1 MHPSAQQAAGRDGRR
16 GGRLPVR
23 IIAELLAFVSL
34 VIATAFLLRPLQE
47 NLLRRMVELRDSA
60 IARAERVIGRRIEYQ
75 SMGPSLFGTIDL
87 RGIRI
92 VGEDGL
98 PLVSITRFRIGY
110 SIVDL
115 LKGNGAASI
124 KSISLDRPIFNI
136 STQRDEDLVAWATD
150 LAKKRSSIEAAER
163 RSALRIRVRGGLL
176 FWNDG
181 ASRIRLSEVT
191 LSASFDDAHLLFDAG
206 ASMEANLSGELGALG
221 DIKTTLKA
229 KGDVNAGLDSGSL
242 TMSVPSFDTA
252 VVDFR
257 PQTLLIVFAENR
269 LDFRK
274 IKDRSPFDLS
284 GRYDPATGSLTAEL
298 LMEDFSPRRIMS
310 FKGALG
316 GYDAWLDATASGG
329 ISLAMAR
336 GGTADYRFDLTGRL
350 PPASP
355 LGAAEAVFKGS
366 GTEAAA
372 EIGAAAVSSPRGAAE
387 FTGRVAFAPLRP
399 EGQLRLSGV
408 ELREGKRLDADFVIA
423 FEGREATVFSD
434 RFDIGDVA
442 FSAVDGRI
450 RPEGDSYTFSLSA
463 LRFSETDA
471 YEDVRI
477 ARLSTEGSFS
487 TKDPF
492 LQFSVSLEAFSA
504 GEAVDVGSAFVRLP
518 PIAKTRILD
527 DISVTT
533 EVFVTTDFSH
543 VSFNAPRLVV
553 AYRGGADV
561 FAVASVSGTD
571 TRLDMQDAR
580 VIWKGGSL
588 SGGGSVDFRDSAD
601 ISFALRTE
609 WQGIPYA
616 FDGVILDGH
625 TISLQGDYGLRSTVV
640 IAESGDLSGVI
651 SARSVPFALGYRRF
665 SATLGASFRW
675 QGIDAWAV
683 DLDELR
689 VEEGGASDA
698 AGLRVAARGTL
709 DQKGAVFS
717 RLSFDDGQGSLS
729 GNARLNW
736 AAGFRSLKVS
746 ARFADDLGVERYE
759 IEGERSEEGYAARL
773 FLSKARLMRFIPDAA
788 ETVATGEL
796 RLRWANALDY
806 EASWRIS
813 DLKMKVRGEELSAS
827 GSGTLSPDVLDLEDT
842 AFAYSGFATAI
853 DSLRVD
859 RGERTAESAFRIR
872 GAAAGRDADFVVR
885 ARLSFAP
892 MADWRAFQEALTS
905 IEGTLDITRAR
916 FGTLEAASPFRFS
929 LAKDADRFSLEGGP
943 NDSIRFRADAA
954 GSFYATFSS
963 PSPFR
968 GTFIGSIA
976 NGRIDASAHNYYLD
990 FQALWRLLP
999 FRDIVNF
1006 IGGFANGSLTVRGP
1020 IGDPEFI
1027 GNARATGVRLVVPSW
1042 VDGTVGPAAVDVAF
1056 TGDSFSFGPV
1066 TVPAAEG
1073 QGTVSAKFSF
1083 DRWIP
1088 SSFDLSVDVP
1098 RTAPIKAKSD
1108 VAGVVARGTASGNL
1122 RIQRQ
1127 NGEIGVTGALTAE
1140 SATIMMDP
1148 ERYSI
1153 GRAEATA
1160 LAPYPVRVSL
1170 GLRTGRKV
1178 EFSWPST
1185 ELPVLRVTANA
1196 DDSLGIMYDGLSGR
1210 FGLKGSVFLRGGE
1223 VFYFQ
1228 RSFYVREG
1236 LIRFNESEVRM
1247 DPSLSIRAEIR
1258 DRYQEGPVT
1267 IALIVDESPLSSFLP
1282 RLESDP
1288 ALSQLEIFSL
1298 LGQNLVEVDSQTGSA
1313 SMQDSLLLASSD
1325 LLAQF
1330 NVIRRFEQKA
1340 RDLLGLD
1347 MFSVRTQVLQNAVLD
1362 AAGLRSIPVD
1372 RIGGLGNYFDNT
1384 TVYLGKY
1391 IGSDLFLQAMFS
1403 MQYDETKADNVFGG
1417 LELEPDIGIE
1427 LKTPLFLV
1435 RWSFLPEHPENIFVD
1450 DQSFTL
1456 TWKKSF

>member
-1 MHPSAQQAAGRDGRR
+1 M
-16 GGRLPVR
+16 PVR
-23 IIAELLAFVSL
+23 VIAELLAFLSL
-34 VIATAFLLRPLQE
+34 VIATALLLRPLQE

-60 IARAERVIGRRIEYQ
+60 IARAERVIGHQIEYR

-92 VGEDGL
+92 VGVDGL
-98 PLVSITRFRIGY
+98 PLVSVTRFRIGY
-110 SIVDL
+110 SLVDL
-115 LKGNGAASI
+115 LRGNAAASI
-124 KSISLDRPIFNI
+124 KSISLDRPIISI
-136 STQRDEDLVAWATD
+136 STERDEDLISLAVD
-150 LAKKRSSIEAAER
+150 LMNNRTAGDPAER
-163 RSALRIRVRGGLL
+163 QSALRIRVRGGMLS
-176 FWNDG
+176 WNDG
-181 ASRIRLSEVT
+181 SSAVALSGVS
-191 LSASFDDAHLLFDAG
+191 LSAALKDAHLLFDAG
-206 ASMEANLSGELGALG
+206 ASMEADLSGGFGALG
-221 DIKTTLKA
+221 KIKTALKA
-229 KGDVNAGLDSGSL
+229 KGDLVADLRSGNF
-242 TMSVPSFDTA
+242 TISVPRFDTE

-257 PQTLLIVFAENR
+257 PQTMLIVFTENR
-269 LDFRK
+269 FEFRK

-284 GRYDPATGSLTAEL
+284 GRYDPATGSLEAEV

-310 FKGALG
+310 FRGELSR
-316 GYDAWLDATASGG
+316 YDDWLEAMGSGK
-329 ISLAMAR
+329 ISLSLAR
-336 GGTADYRFDLTGRL
+336 DGTSAYAFDLSGRL
-350 PPASP
+350 PPSNP
-355 LGAAEAVFKGS
+355 LGAAEAVVKGS
-366 GTEAAA
+366 GTQAAVEIDAAA
-372 EIGAAAVSSPRGAAE
+372 IRSPRGEAQ
-387 FTGRVAFAPLRP
+387 FSGSVAFAPLRP

-408 ELREGKRLDADFVIA
+408 ELRNGKRLDADLLII
-423 FEGREATVFSD
+423 FEGMDATVFAD
-434 RFDIGDVA
+434 RFDIDGVS

-450 RPEGDSYTFSLSA
+450 HPEGESYTFSLSA
-463 LRFSETDA
+463 LRFSETEA
-471 YEDVRI
+471 YEDVRL
-477 ARLSTEGSFS
+477 ARLSAEGSFS
-487 TKDPF
+487 TNDPF
-492 LQFSVSLEAFSA
+492 LQLSVSLEAFSA
-504 GEAVDVGSAFVRLP
+504 GEAIEVGTAFARLP
-518 PIAKTRILD
+518 SIADARLLD

-533 EVFVTTDFSH
+533 EIFITTDFTHLSY
-543 VSFNAPRLVV
+543 NAPRLVV

-561 FAVASVSGTD
+561 FAVASLSGTD
-571 TRLDMQDAR
+571 TRLDLQDAR

-588 SGGGSVDFRDSAD
+588 SGGASVDFHDSDD
-601 ISFALRTE
+601 IAFALRTE
-609 WQGIPYA
+609 WQGIAYA
-616 FDGVILDGH
+616 FNGVILDGH
-625 TISLQGDYGLRSTVV
+625 TVSLQGDYGLSATVV
-640 IAESGDLSGVI
+640 IAESGHLSGVV
-651 SARSVPFALGYRRF
+651 SARGVPFALGARPF
-665 SATLGASFRW
+665 SATLGAAFRW
-675 QGIDAWAV
+675 EGIDAWAI

-689 VEEGGASDA
+689 VEEGGASDSV
-698 AGLRVAARGTL
+698 GLRIAARGAL
-709 DQKGAVFS
+709 DHKGAVIP
-717 RLSFDDGQGSLS
+717 RLSIDNGQGSLN
-729 GNARLNW
+729 GNARFSW
-736 AAGFRSLKVS
+736 AAGFRSLKGS
-746 ARFADDLGVERYE
+746 ARLSDDLGQERYE
-759 IEGERSEEGYAARL
+759 IEGERSEDGYAARL
-773 FLSKARLMRFIPDAA
+773 YLSKGRLMRFIADSSEA
-788 ETVATGEL
+788 VATGEL
-796 RLRWANALDY
+796 RLRWAGSLDY

-813 DLKMKVRGEELSAS
+813 DLRMKVQGEELHAS
-827 GSGTLSPDVLDLEDT
+827 LSGTLSPDILDLED
-842 AFAYSGFATAI
+842 ASFAYSGFAAVFE
-853 DSLRVD
+853 SLRID
-859 RGERTAESAFRIR
+859 RQDRTAEGAFRIR
-872 GAAAGRDADFVVR
+872 GSAAGRDTDVV
-885 ARLSFAP
+885 ARSRISFAP
-892 MADWRAFQEALTS
+892 MADWRALREAAVTV
-905 IEGTLDITRAR
+905 EGSLDITRAR

-929 LAKDADRFSLEGGP
+929 LTKDADRFSVEGGP
-943 NDSIRFRADAA
+943 NDSIRFRADGA
-954 GSFYATFSS
+954 GAFYATFSA

-976 NGRIDASAHNYYLD
+976 NGRIDASANNYYLD

-1006 IGGFANGSLTVRGP
+1006 TGGFANGSLTIRGP

-1027 GNARATGVRLVVPSW
+1027 GSARATGIRLSIPSW
-1042 VDGTVGPAAVDVAF
+1042 IDGTAGPAAVDVSF

-1073 QGTVSAKFSF
+1073 QGTVAAKFSF

-1088 SSFDLSVDVP
+1088 SSFDLSIDVP
-1098 RTAPIKAKSD
+1098 RTAPVKAKSG
-1108 VAGVVARGTASGNL
+1108 VAGVVANGTASGNF
-1122 RIQRQ
+1122 RINRQ
-1127 NGEIGVTGALTAE
+1127 NGEIEVTGALTAE

-1148 ERYSI
+1148 ERYSV
-1153 GRAEATA
+1153 GRAEAAA

-1196 DDSLGIMYDGLSGR
+1196 DDSLAIMYDGLSGR

-1288 ALSQLEIFSL
+1288 ALSQMEIFSL

-1362 AAGLRSIPVD
+1362 AAGLRSVPVD

-1403 MQYDETKADNVFGG
+1403 MQYDETKAGNVFGG
-1417 LELEPDIGIE
+1417 LKLEPDIGIE

-1450 DQSFTL
+1450 DQAFTL